1 MKGTSRKPEHARVH
15 DRVHTEGEG
24 DVERRTMTMRYQ
36 VSTTLMPPAVL
47 EQAIAHFGPQ
57 GAGLQVTAHNKLGIV
72 FQGGGGHVAL
82 TIQPGTEESVLE
94 LETREWD
101 FPVRQFMTHVSRRP
115 PWWQRWWRRKQR
127 PAPAPASFTILN
139 ND

>member
-1 MKGTSRKPEHARVH
+1 MGMV
-15 DRVHTEGEG
+15 
-24 DVERRTMTMRYQ
+24 
-36 VSTTLMPPAVL
+36 
-47 EQAIAHFGPQ
+47 
-57 GAGLQVTAHNKLGIV
+57 
-72 FQGGGGHVAL
+72 GGGGHVAL

-101 FPVRQFMTHVSRRP
+101 FPVRQFMTHVSRRQR
-115 PWWQRWWRRKQR
+115 WWQRWWRRKQR